1 MFSKSD
7 AHVLEAFAG
16 SCPSLY
22 GAMTLGRNISLVE
35 KHQPFFKFFEQHFNN
50 VVSEIKK
57 TSEGKELE
65 SSSKRIKK
73 TSEGKELESSSKR
86 KATDTKSDESEELDE
101 KENTD
106 AEGGEGSV
114 GMKKR
119 KLKAVHSNP
128 NSNPGPS
135 GVKKTQTLKV
145 IPPKALKTVEEPEK
159 PDDVNKVQENET
171 D

>member
-1 MFSKSD
+1 MRMFSKRD

-22 GAMTLGRNISLVE
+22 GAMTLGRDISLVE
-35 KHQPFFKFFEQHFNN
+35 KHQPFFKFFEQHFKN
-50 VVSEIKK
+50 VEREIKN
-57 TSEGKELE
+57 TSKGEGTGG
-65 SSSKRIKK
+65 I
-73 TSEGKELESSSKR
+73 TTSSSKR
-86 KATDTKSDESEELDE
+86 KATGTKRDESEELDGKE
-101 KENTD
+101 KTD

>member
-22 GAMTLGRNISLVE
+22 GALTLGRNISLVE
-35 KHQPFFKFFEQHFNN
+35 KHEPFFKFFEQHFNK
-50 VVSEIKK
+50 VVSEI
-57 TSEGKELE
+57 E
-65 SSSKRIKK
+65 R

-86 KATDTKSDESEELDE
+86 KATKTKKDESEDLDE
-101 KENTD
+101 KDKTD
-106 AEGGEGSV
+106 AEGGEGSD
-114 GMKKR
+114 GKKKR
-119 KLKAVHSNP
+119 NLKASNP

-135 GVKKTQTLKV
+135 VVKKTQTLKV
-145 IPPKALKTVEEPEK
+145 IQPKALKTVEEPEK
-159 PDDVNKVQENET
+159 PDELNKVQENET